1 MASKFLNIKLSD
13 GSVSPLRIS
22 DVASMK
28 FAADVGNGGTTLQT
42 DFRITYTDGAVVK
55 ILSQVR
61 GGAGAQYVPSAAGQK
76 TEFVR
81 AMWQQII
88 AAVATPWNQPV
99 IGGENGWDY
108 TAEPS
113 SPQASEYVP
122 QSNAAGTVGGG
133 GDSLEAKVS
142 TMLLGTNAAS
152 TPTTGPMSPMLSI
165 EAV

>member
-28 FAADVGNGGTTLQT
+28 FTTDVGSGATLQT

-61 GGAGAQYVPSAAGQK
+61 GAADTQYIPSAAGQK

-99 IGGENGWDY
+99 MGGDDGWDY
-108 TAEPS
+108 TVEPS
-113 SPQASEYVP
+113 SSQASDYQKQNVEVSDTFSAK
-122 QSNAAGTVGGG
+122 QSSV
-133 GDSLEAKVS
+133 LE
-142 TMLLGTNAAS
+142 GTNAAS
-152 TPTTGPMSPMLSI
+152 TPTTGPMSALLSI

>member
-28 FAADVGNGGTTLQT
+28 FAADVSSGATLQT
-42 DFRITYTDGAVVK
+42 DFRVTYTDGAVVK

-61 GGAGAQYVPSAAGQK
+61 GAADTQYIPSAAGQK

-81 AMWQQII
+81 AMWQQVIT
-88 AAVATPWNQPV
+88 AVATPWNQPV
-99 IGGENGWDY
+99 IGGDDGWDY
-108 TAEPS
+108 TVEPS
-113 SPQASEYVP
+113 SSQASEYVKQGAAKTDTFAAK
-122 QSNAAGTVGGG
+122 QSSV
-133 GDSLEAKVS
+133 LE
-142 TMLLGTNAAS
+142 GTNAAS
-152 TPTTGPMSPMLSI
+152 TPTTGPMSALLSI

>member
-22 DVASMK
+22 DVVSMK
-28 FAADVGNGGTTLQT
+28 FATDVGSGATLQT
-42 DFRITYTDGAVVK
+42 DLRVTYTDGGSVK

-61 GGAGAQYVPSAAGQK
+61 GAADTQYVPSAAGQK
-76 TEFVR
+76 TEFIR

-99 IGGENGWDY
+99 IGGDNGWDY
-108 TAEPS
+108 TVEPS
-113 SPQASEYVP
+113 APQASEYVP

-142 TMLLGTNAAS
+142 TMLLGTNSAS
-152 TPTTGPMSPMLSI
+152 TPTTGPMSAMLSI

>member
-28 FAADVGNGGTTLQT
+28 FTTDVSSGATLQT
-42 DFRITYTDGAVVK
+42 DFRVTYTDGAVVK

-61 GGAGAQYVPSAAGQK
+61 GAADTQYIPSAAGQK

-81 AMWQQII
+81 AMWQQVI

-99 IGGENGWDY
+99 IGGDDGWDY
-108 TAEPS
+108 TVEPS
-113 SPQASEYVP
+113 SSQASEYVKQGAAKTDTFAAK
-122 QSNAAGTVGGG
+122 QSSV
-133 GDSLEAKVS
+133 LE
-142 TMLLGTNAAS
+142 GTNAAS
-152 TPTTGPMSPMLSI
+152 TPTTGPMSALLSI

>member
-28 FAADVGNGGTTLQT
+28 FAADVSSGATLQT
-42 DFRITYTDGAVVK
+42 DFRVTYTDGAVVK

-61 GGAGAQYVPSAAGQK
+61 GAADTQYIPSAAGQK

-81 AMWQQII
+81 AMWQQVI

-99 IGGENGWDY
+99 IGGDDGWDY
-108 TAEPS
+108 TVEPS
-113 SPQASEYVP
+113 SSQASEYVKQGAAKTDTFAAK
-122 QSNAAGTVGGG
+122 QSSV
-133 GDSLEAKVS
+133 LE
-142 TMLLGTNAAS
+142 GTNAAS
-152 TPTTGPMSPMLSI
+152 TPTTGPMSALLSI

>member
-28 FAADVGNGGTTLQT
+28 FTTDVGSGATLQT
-42 DFRITYTDGAVVK
+42 DFRVTYTDGAVVK

-61 GGAGAQYVPSAAGQK
+61 GAADTQYIPSAAGQK

-81 AMWQQII
+81 AMWQQVI

-99 IGGENGWDY
+99 IGGDDGWDY
-108 TAEPS
+108 TVEPS
-113 SPQASEYVP
+113 SSQASEYVKQGAAKTDTFAAK
-122 QSNAAGTVGGG
+122 QSSV
-133 GDSLEAKVS
+133 LE
-142 TMLLGTNAAS
+142 GTNAAS
-152 TPTTGPMSPMLSI
+152 TPTTGPMSALLSI

>member
-13 GSVSPLRIS
+13 GSVTPLRIS

-28 FAADVGNGGTTLQT
+28 FAADVSSGATLQT
-42 DFRITYTDGAVVK
+42 DFRVTYTDGAVVK

-61 GGAGAQYVPSAAGQK
+61 GAADTQYIPSAAGQK

-81 AMWQQII
+81 AMWQQVI

-99 IGGENGWDY
+99 IGGDDGWDY
-108 TAEPS
+108 TVEPS
-113 SPQASEYVP
+113 SSQASEYVKQGAAKTDTFAAK
-122 QSNAAGTVGGG
+122 QSSV
-133 GDSLEAKVS
+133 LE
-142 TMLLGTNAAS
+142 GTNAAS
-152 TPTTGPMSPMLSI
+152 TPTTGPMSALLSI

>member
-28 FAADVGNGGTTLQT
+28 FTTDVGSGATLQT

-61 GGAGAQYVPSAAGQK
+61 GAADTQYIPSAAGQK

-99 IGGENGWDY
+99 MGGDDGWDY
-108 TAEPS
+108 TVEPS
-113 SPQASEYVP
+113 SS
-122 QSNAAGTVGGG
+122 QSSDYQKQNVEVSDTFGAKQSSV
-133 GDSLEAKVS
+133 LE
-142 TMLLGTNAAS
+142 GTNAAS
-152 TPTTGPMSPMLSI
+152 TPTTGPMSALLSI

>member
-28 FAADVGNGGTTLQT
+28 FAADVNSGATLQT

-61 GGAGAQYVPSAAGQK
+61 GAADTQYIPSAAGQK

-99 IGGENGWDY
+99 MGGDDGWDY
-108 TAEPS
+108 TVEPS
-113 SPQASEYVP
+113 SSQSSEYAKQDAPPADTVFAGK
-122 QSNAAGTVGGG
+122 QSSV
-133 GDSLEAKVS
+133 LQ
-142 TMLLGTNAAS
+142 GTNSAS
-152 TPTTGPMSPMLSI
+152 TPTTGPMSALLSI

>member
-28 FAADVGNGGTTLQT
+28 FAADVSSGATLQT
-42 DFRITYTDGAVVK
+42 DFRVTYTDGAVVK

-61 GGAGAQYVPSAAGQK
+61 GAADTQYIPSAAGQK

-81 AMWQQII
+81 AMWQQVI

-99 IGGENGWDY
+99 IGGDNGWDY
-108 TAEPS
+108 TVEPS
-113 SPQASEYVP
+113 SPQASEYVKQDAAKSDTFGAK
-122 QSNAAGTVGGG
+122 QS
-133 GDSLEAKVS
+133 SILE
-142 TMLLGTNAAS
+142 GTNAAS
-152 TPTTGPMSPMLSI
+152 TPTTGPMSALLSI